1 MSYRGPRT
9 DPAKRSGRG
18 EEERGSVRMLA
29 LATAQL
35 SVRRDD
41 DVTLLR
47 ENLSIKAER
56 AKRRLS

>member
-18 EEERGSVRMLA
+18 EERGSVRMLA

-41 DVTLLR
+41 DVTLLCQR
-47 ENLSIKAER
+47 LSIKAER